1 MESFPF
7 IWTASLSM
15 EDRESLKIG
24 VETMIA
30 MAMRAQ
36 ASEKENSC
44 TEIKLMLPLESSLL
58 KSTLYQLSTT
68 SLSREA
74 LFQLLS
80 TDPGL
85 KSASPSRFRL
95 SQSSMDPEFKPASLS
110 RFRLSQSN
118 LNLNKYHSKVLSLFR
133 TFKWWAILNSHL
145 KPSPTITKFQFRLR
159 DLLTKIE

>member
-1 MESFPF
+1 
-7 IWTASLSM
+7 
-15 EDRESLKIG
+15 
-24 VETMIA
+24 
-30 MAMRAQ
+30 MRAQ

-85 KSASPSRFRL
+85 KPASLSRFRLSQFSTDPGLKSVSLSRFRL

-133 TFKWWAILNSHL
+133 TFK
-145 KPSPTITKFQFRLR
+145 
-159 DLLTKIE
+159 